1 MKKWQSIFST
11 NSKNVDVNQNL
22 CKDFDI
28 LHEDQS
34 IPIQTNHKSRKF
46 RIHNRRQGAWV
57 IELRYDI
64 MNKNFIRAI
73 KREYKAIYN
82 DFIANQG
89 LKNTKSHLIRN
100 TEFFISELL
109 ANTSINW
116 CETNNFSVDILSV
129 YTMALTQFFIF
140 KKLSADKQ
148 SIKIREQVY
157 DLLYPYSHERF
168 YSFIGVPEIK
178 VLILM
183 LREKH
188 SKRDFAKLVTFSNIS
203 TYETHI
209 ESIMRRIRL
218 YK

>member
-1 MKKWQSIFST
+1 MEKWKSISST
-11 NSKNVDVNQNL
+11 NCKNDDVNQNQSQ
-22 CKDFDI
+22 DFGV
-28 LHEDQS
+28 LHEDRS
-34 IPIQTNHKSRKF
+34 MPIQNNHKSNKSRV
-46 RIHNRRQGAWV
+46 HNRRQTAWA

-64 MNKNFIRAI
+64 MNKNFVRAI

-100 TEFFISELL
+100 TELFVSELL

-116 CETNNFSVDILSV
+116 CETNNFSVDTFSV
-129 YTMALTQFFIF
+129 YTMALTQFCMF
-140 KKLSADKQ
+140 KKLSTDKQ

-157 DLLYPYSHERF
+157 SLLYSYSHERF
-168 YSFIGVPEIK
+168 YSFIGVPEVK

-183 LREKH
+183 LKEKH
-188 SKRDFAKLVTFSNIS
+188 SKRDFAKLITSSNIS

-209 ESIMRRIRL
+209 ESILRRIRL
-218 YK
+218 NK